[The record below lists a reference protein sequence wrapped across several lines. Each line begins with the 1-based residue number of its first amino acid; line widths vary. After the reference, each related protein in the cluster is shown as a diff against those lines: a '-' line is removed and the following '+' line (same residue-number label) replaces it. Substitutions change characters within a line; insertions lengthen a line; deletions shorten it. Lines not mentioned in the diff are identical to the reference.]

1 MYCSYHEYIAVFRG
15 DLDML
20 VAARQEIRGRIE
32 DAREV
37 REKEALEQLQAEG
50 REAAEFIKTSIMQS
64 IPNDMGHLEV
74 ELQDTHADAI
84 IEPIVPGMDLPRE
97 RSKKDKTK
105 K

>member
-1 MYCSYHEYIAVFRG
+1 
-15 DLDML
+15 ML

-74 ELQDTHADAI
+74 ELQDMHADAI
-84 IEPIVPGMDLPRE
+84 IEPIVPGMDLPR
-97 RSKKDKTK
+97 SKKGKSK